1 MTIIRFLVRTA
12 IESFPVDREKK
23 ERLLH
28 LLLHERKREI
38 SYDL

>member
-1 MTIIRFLVRTA
+1 MIRFLVRAA
-12 IESFPVDREKK
+12 IESFPVDWEKK

-28 LLLHERKREI
+28 LLLHQRKREI